1 MGRRVVFSFIFVL
14 VCSILLAAGACAES
28 SAKTAP
34 GPGDFDFDPDTG
46 SVCWIYPELSGITT
60 VYVDSEG
67 VVHTERPSAPGS
79 YTVKVS
85 TTENEI
91 FSAATD
97 VTGPWIYYVDKGTV
111 EVSLRSG
118 NLVYGEK
125 GSLVYNV
132 AWSGVSF
139 RNIPASEMPVL
150 SWPAGQP
157 EGLQAA
163 FSYNSTVLTFST
175 ARGSGV
181 PAGTYK
187 CFVIFGSL
195 VSDEIDVKIEPK
207 EIKIP
212 EIISSFVYNGKVQ
225 SPVKEGNGYVIRGTG
240 SSDSVGIYAAA
251 LELADTNNYIWDD
264 GSSRPVMLNWE
275 ITKRPVVV
283 SNIKVFDKICD
294 GTTTCVLNCTEA
306 VFKGILKDDELSC
319 TATGCFDSPGV
330 GSGKPVELT
339 ITLAG
344 PDKDNYYIEEGSQTH
359 AAGTIIRSE
368 ETGSVEYVSE
378 REMNYRSADLIN
390 GEEAVE
396 IILTAEDR
404 KLIKNGADLKIWL
417 SISDITTSVP
427 ARDMEKVETVRG
439 DAKVAAY
446 LDVNIF
452 RQYGNSENT
461 SRVSETKS
469 EVEIEFKVP
478 QNLINHNST
487 VTRNYQ
493 LVRVHD
499 GEAEVLN
506 AEYDKNSNTIRFRT
520 DKFST
525 YALVYNDVKIRPA
538 QLDFFRVDLSSTAI
552 RVLFVLILFILIG
565 AQVCY
570 YVYGR
575 PHAKKQVYTGKH

>member
-1 MGRRVVFSFIFVL
+1 VL
-14 VCSILLAAGACAES
+14 VCSILLTAGACAEF
-28 SAKTAP
+28 SAKSAP

-46 SVCWIYPELSGITT
+46 SVCWIYPDLSGIST

-67 VVHTERPSAPGS
+67 VVHSERPTVPGT

-111 EVSLRSG
+111 NVSRRSG
-118 NLVYGEK
+118 GLVYGEK
-125 GSLVYNV
+125 GSVVYNV

-139 RNIPASEMPVL
+139 RNVPASDMPVV

-157 EGLQAA
+157 DGLQAV

-175 ARGSGV
+175 AKGAGV

-187 CFVIFGSL
+187 CFVVFGSL
-195 VSDEIDVKIEPK
+195 ISEEIDVKIEPK
-207 EIKIP
+207 EIVIP
-212 EIISSFVYNGKVQ
+212 EITTALAYNGKVQ
-225 SPVKEGNGYVIRGTG
+225 APVKEGAGYVIRGTG

-251 LELADTNNYIWDD
+251 LELADSNNYIWDD
-264 GSSRPVMLNWE
+264 GSTKPLMINWE
-275 ITKRPVVV
+275 ITKRPVIV

-319 TATGCFDSPGV
+319 TATGHFDSPGV
-330 GSGKPVELT
+330 GSGKPVELM
-339 ITLAG
+339 ITLTG

-368 ETGSVEYVSE
+368 ETGTVQYVSE

-390 GEEAVE
+390 GTEAIE
-396 IILTAEDR
+396 TILTAEDR

-417 SISDITTSVP
+417 SISDITASVP
-427 ARDMEKVETVRG
+427 AKDMEKVDTVRG
-439 DAKVAAY
+439 DAMVAAY
-446 LDVNIF
+446 LDINIF

-461 SRVSETKS
+461 SKVSETKS

-487 VTRNYQ
+487 VNRNYQ

-499 GEAEVLN
+499 GEAEVLE
-506 AEYDKNSNTIRFRT
+506 AEFDKNTNTIRFRT

-552 RVLFVLILFILIG
+552 RVLFVLILFILVG
-565 AQVCY
+565 AQISY
-570 YVYGR
+570 YVYVK
-575 PHAKKQVYTGKH
+575 PHSKKQVYTGKH

>member
-1 MGRRVVFSFIFVL
+1 MRRRVALSFIFVL
-14 VCSILLAAGACAES
+14 VCSVLLAAGASAEAS
-28 SAKTAP
+28 VKTAP
-34 GPGDFDFDPDTG
+34 GPEDFDFDPDTG
-46 SVCWIYPELSGITT
+46 TVQWIYPELSGITT

-67 VVHTERPSAPGS
+67 VIHNELPSVPGT
-79 YTVKVS
+79 YTVKVN
-85 TTENEI
+85 TAENDI
-91 FSAATD
+91 FCAAED

-111 EVSLRSG
+111 NVSFRSG
-118 NLVYGEK
+118 SLVFGERC
-125 GSLVYNV
+125 SQVYNV

-139 RNIPASEMPVL
+139 RNVPFSEMPAL

-157 EGLQAA
+157 EGLQAS
-163 FSYNSTVLTFST
+163 FSCNSTLLTFST
-175 ARGSGV
+175 AKNSGV
-181 PAGTYK
+181 PAGIYK
-187 CFVIFGSL
+187 CYVIFGDL
-195 VSDEIDVKIEPK
+195 VSSEIDVRIEPK

-212 EIISSFVYNGKVQ
+212 EITNTFAYNGKVQ
-225 SPVKEGNGYVIRGTG
+225 SPVKEGYGYTVRGTG

-251 LELADTNNYIWDD
+251 LELADMNNYVWDD
-264 GSSRPVMLNWE
+264 GSSKPVMLNWE
-275 ITKRPVVV
+275 ITKRPVIV

-306 VFKGILKDDELSC
+306 QFKGILKDDELSC
-319 TATGCFDSPGV
+319 TATGSFDSPGV

-339 ITLAG
+339 ITLTG
-344 PDKDNYYIEEGSQTH
+344 PDKDNYYIDESSQTH

-368 ETGSVEYVSE
+368 ETGSVEYISE

-390 GEEAVE
+390 GKDAIET
-396 IILTAEDR
+396 ILTAEDR

-417 SISDITTSVP
+417 SINDITSSVP
-427 ARDMEKVETVRG
+427 AHDMAKVETVRG

-452 RQYGNSENT
+452 RQYGNSENK
-461 SRVSETKS
+461 SRVSETQS

-487 VTRNYQ
+487 VNRNYQ

-499 GEAEVLN
+499 GVAELLD
-506 AEYDKNSNTIRFRT
+506 AQFDKESNTIRFST

-525 YALVYNDVKIRPA
+525 YALVYNDVKVRPA
-538 QLDFFRVDLSSTAI
+538 QLDFFKVDLSSTAT
-552 RVLFVLILFILIG
+552 RVLFVLILFILVG

-570 YVYGR
+570 YIYGR
-575 PHAKKQVYTGKH
+575 PRTKKQVYTGKH